1 MEHDGTIPYIYTIY
15 IYHIYIYTIYIYI
28 HTLYIHIAI
37 AWYSY
42 VPWRCQDS
50 TKMSPL
56 IFVLSA
62 GSDPVAD
69 MLAFAEASGMGA
81 KLESISLGQGQGP
94 KAAKM
99 IEKARESGGWCLGE
113 KYGCF
118 WGYGCYDL
126 LWRLFDG
133 VWFVSLMKLIL
144 GKAEFLEQI
153 QGVRLLVK
161 SDFHSIC
168 NLDGDGSKPWYLVNP
183 KIAGKWMF
191 IPLKMYL

>member
-1 MEHDGTIPYIYTIY
+1 MEHDGTIPYICIYNIYISYICIY
-15 IYHIYIYTIYIYI
+15 IYD
-28 HTLYIHIAI
+28 IAI

-42 VPWRCQDS
+42 VPRRCQDS

-99 IEKARESGGWCLGE
+99 IEKARESGGCLGE
-113 KYGCF
+113 TWLFLDIWLLYMICYGVCLMGF
-118 WGYGCYDL
+118 DL
-126 LWRLFDG
+126 FHWWNWSWAWRLSFWCKSK
-133 VWFVSLMKLIL
+133 VW
-144 GKAEFLEQI
+144 G
-153 QGVRLLVK
+153 
-161 SDFHSIC
+161 C
-168 NLDGDGSKPWYLVNP
+168 
-183 KIAGKWMF
+183 
-191 IPLKMYL
+191 

>member
-1 MEHDGTIPYIYTIY
+1 MEHDGTIPYIYIY
-15 IYHIYIYTIYIYI
+15 
-28 HTLYIHIAI
+28 YIHIAI

-69 MLAFAEASGMGA
+69 MLAFAEASGMSA

-99 IEKARESGGWCLGE
+99 IEKARESGGCLGE

-118 WGYGCYDL
+118 LDIWL
-126 LWRLFDG
+126 LWSVMAFVWWGLICFIDEIDPGHWRLSFWSKSK
-133 VWFVSLMKLIL
+133 VWGCEMFSQHVC
-144 GKAEFLEQI
+144 
-153 QGVRLLVK
+153 RLL
-161 SDFHSIC
+161 
-168 NLDGDGSKPWYLVNP
+168 
-183 KIAGKWMF
+183 
-191 IPLKMYL
+191 